1 MLTSIPTQAPPSLS
15 GRRRTVATGV
25 LIFAAFMDLIDV
37 TIVNVALPSIHADL
51 HASPAHLEWVV
62 SAYLLA
68 FAVLLVTGGRLGDI
82 YGRRRVFVIGV
93 AGFTLFSLAA
103 ALAPTAAAL
112 VATRVGQGVFAA
124 LMVPQLLSSIQVM
137 YRPKERAAV
146 FGAVGAVSGMAAVV
160 GPLLGGWLVT
170 ADLWGTGWRSIFA
183 INLPVGVAIAIAAL
197 LVVPNSTSDRP
208 LRLDLP
214 GVALATTGVL
224 LLVYP
229 LVQGRE
235 QGWPWWIWAMFAG
248 SAAVLGVFV
257 RHQLARERR
266 DGSSLLPM
274 RLFANRGYSAGL
286 VVQAAFQGAMAG
298 LVLMITIY
306 LQTGLGFTAMAAGLT
321 FLPFSIGALLGTAI
335 AVPLGVRL
343 GRVVILAGG
352 LIQAGGTWWLSRIV
366 TAEGVRLSGWDLT
379 PALVVTGIGLALVV
393 VPLVDIAL
401 ATVARDD
408 AGAASGAYSTMQQT
422 GAALGVA
429 VVGVVFFG
437 VVGTTYTP
445 ERLADGLITGSW
457 VPIAGY
463 LISAAAT
470 LLLPS
475 RADVRRSRE
484 REPSET

>member
-1 MLTSIPTQAPPSLS
+1 MSTSTLPAPTATA
-15 GRRRTVATGV
+15 GRHRTLATAV

-37 TIVNVALPSIHADL
+37 TIVNVALPSIRTDL
-51 HASPAHLEWVV
+51 GASPAHLEWVL

-82 YGRRRVFVIGV
+82 YGRRRVFVTGV

-103 ALAPTAAAL
+103 ALAPTGGVL
-112 VATRVGQGVFAA
+112 VATRAGQGVFAA

-183 INLPVGVAIAIAAL
+183 INIPVGIAIAFAAL
-197 LVVPNSTSDRP
+197 AFVPDSTSDRP
-208 LRLDLP
+208 LRLDWP
-214 GVALATTGVL
+214 GVALATTGLL
-224 LLVYP
+224 LLVFP

-235 QGWPWWIWAMFAG
+235 RGWPWWIWAMFVA
-248 SAAVLGVFV
+248 SAVVLALFARYQV
-257 RHQLARERR
+257 ARERR

-274 RLFANRGYSAGL
+274 RLFANRGYTAGL
-286 VVQAAFQGAMAG
+286 IVQSSFQGSMAG
-298 LVLMITIY
+298 LALMVTVY
-306 LQTGLGFTAMAAGLT
+306 VQTALGFSAMAAGLT
-321 FLPFSIGALLGTAI
+321 FLPFSIGALLGTAV

-343 GRVVILAGG
+343 GRTIVLAGG
-352 LIQAGGTWWLSRIV
+352 LIQAGGAWWLSRIV
-366 TAEGVRLSGWDLT
+366 VRAGPELSGWDLV
-379 PALVVTGIGLALVV
+379 PAFVVTGIGLALVV

-401 ATVARDD
+401 ATVPPAD

-429 VVGVVFFG
+429 VTGVVFFG
-437 VVGTTYTP
+437 TVGTDFSQA
-445 ERLADGLITGSW
+445 RLEEALSAGSW
-457 VPIAGY
+457 VPVIGY
-463 LISAAAT
+463 LVCAVAT

-475 RADVRRSRE
+475 RAQVRAKVSAAT
-484 REPSET
+484 EPA